1 MRARVYVTLKP
12 GVHDPAGKA
21 VQGGLHHLGYTEV
34 AGVRLGKFFEIELED
49 RPDARERLEE
59 MCRKLLANTV
69 IESFRIELPTGLA

>member
-21 VQGGLHHLGYTEV
+21 VQGGLASLGYNEV
-34 AGVRLGKFFEIELED
+34 QDVRIGRYFEVTVED

-59 MCRKLLANTV
+59 MCRKLLANMV
-69 IESFRIELPTGLA
+69 IENYRVELT